1 MVVFGSPQR
10 RLRTGLPASVVLA
23 GVIAL
28 SACANSG
35 SSDAERFCTEVGAD
49 PAAIVAPPLD
59 SAVAVE
65 DTLTHYRELLDLAP
79 LGIEQDWQML
89 LVTLET
95 ATTVVPEDP
104 ASMQRAMAQAF
115 ASERSAVE
123 VHEWVLTNCGID
135 LGPVT
140 TISPHGPS
148 GTVPGD
154 VPLYVVGDDGT
165 LTPLNPEPS
174 APGEPAPDS

>member
-1 MVVFGSPQR
+1 MGDSAFPRR
-10 RLRTGLPASVVLA
+10 RLIATALVV
-23 GVIAL
+23 GAL
-28 SACANSG
+28 VVSACSNTG

-49 PAAIVAPPLD
+49 PGAIVAPPLD
-59 SAVAVE
+59 SALAVE
-65 DTLTHYRELLDLAP
+65 DTLSHYRQLLDLAP
-79 LGIEQDWQML
+79 LGIEQEWEVL

-123 VHEWVLTNCGID
+123 VHEWVLANCGID

-148 GTVPGD
+148 GTIPGD
-154 VPLYVVGDDGT
+154 VPLYVIGEDGT
-165 LTPLNPEPS
+165 LTPLTPE
-174 APGEPAPDS
+174 PGEPAPDS